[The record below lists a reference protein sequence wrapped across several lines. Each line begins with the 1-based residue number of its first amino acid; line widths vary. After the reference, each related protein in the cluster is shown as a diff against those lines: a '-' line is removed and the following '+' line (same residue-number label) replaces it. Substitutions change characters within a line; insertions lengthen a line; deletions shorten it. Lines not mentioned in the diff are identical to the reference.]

1 MLTNGRNLTGVLK
14 GFAEAR
20 QHGNVESTDAALVMA
35 NAMRTNSLI
44 SSAFDNRTTTSIYAG
59 VPKSAAQNL
68 YEINKRRRRE
78 DSLYAFS

>member
-1 MLTNGRNLTGVLK
+1 VLANGRNLTAVLK

-20 QHGNVESTDAALVMA
+20 NNGNVNTGDAALTLA
-35 NAMRTNSLI
+35 NAMRTNAVM
-44 SSAFDNRTTTSIYAG
+44 SSAFDNRTTTSLYAG
-59 VPKSAAQNL
+59 VPKMAAQNL

>member
-1 MLTNGRNLTGVLK
+1 MTGVLK
-14 GFAEAR
+14 GFAEAK
-20 QHGNVESTDAALVMA
+20 QNGNVESTDAALVMA